1 MSKFQR
7 KIENTVSGTTLMVDA
22 DVAICERCGKTA
34 TACYP
39 IADSY
44 GEYDT
49 DILVCNAH
57 NPFRQDLSSTVR
69 DVSEDE
75 LKANLNLMEM
85 GVMN

>member
-1 MSKFQR
+1 MKFQR
-7 KIENTVSGTTLMVDA
+7 KIENTVSGTTIMVDA
-22 DVAICERCGKTA
+22 DIAVCERCGKTA

-57 NPFRQDLSSTVR
+57 NPFRHDITQTVR
-69 DVSEDE
+69 EVSEDE
-75 LKANLNLMEM
+75 LKANLNLMEI